1 MKLSDN
7 KKTFEIVA
15 LQQHCTTYEVSAE
28 TEEEARKKVAEYQ
41 AQNWIVNREV
51 LDFKVIY
58 STEAPEEEF

>member
-1 MKLSDN
+1 MILNDN

>member
-7 KKTFEIVA
+7 KKTFEVVA

-41 AQNWIVNREV
+41 AQNWIINRET